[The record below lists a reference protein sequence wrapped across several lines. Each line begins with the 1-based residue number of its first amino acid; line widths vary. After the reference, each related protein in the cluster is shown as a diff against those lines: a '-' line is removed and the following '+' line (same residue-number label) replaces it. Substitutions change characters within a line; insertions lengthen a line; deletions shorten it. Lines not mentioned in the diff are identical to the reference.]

1 LPDFIKAYNANKD
14 KFVVVGIDWNDELDE
29 VKQHVKEFNIPFPI
43 TIDNTGDLIVLFR
56 ARGHPT
62 NIFIDRE
69 GVITSIVPGMV
80 SPQLLDEQLSKLL
93 K

>member
-1 LPDFIKAYNANKD
+1 MPDFIKAYNANKD
-14 KFVVVGIDWNDELDE
+14 KFVVVGIDWNDELSE
-29 VKQHVKEFNIPFPI
+29 VQQHVKEFNIPFPI
-43 TIDNTGDLIVLFR
+43 TIDNTGDLIVLFH

-62 NIFIDRE
+62 NIFIDQQ

-80 SPQLLDEQLSKLL
+80 TPEFLNEQLGKLL